1 MLSRLPAVTR
11 YLSVAALCVAGP
23 VSALEFALPPPG
35 EDVVGQVQVI
45 KAQYEDSF
53 ADLGEKYELG
63 YSEMIAANPGVDAW
77 LPVKRKGEETDVVLP
92 TQFVLPPGKR
102 EGIVIN
108 LAEYRLYYFPKDRDV
123 VYTFPL
129 GIGREGW
136 GSPVGTTRITAKT
149 PNPTWT
155 PPASI
160 KAEHAKNGDPL
171 PNVVPAGPDN
181 PLGPFKFTLGMPG
194 YLIHGSNAKFG
205 IGTGTSHGCFRMFN
219 KNVLQMASMVPVGTP
234 VRIINEPYKIGV
246 SGGKVYLELH
256 QPLNVSDGSLVA
268 VGAPS
273 AASLEELNE
282 RYNAVMN
289 AVLKRPDLKETIQID
304 RDKAWEVV
312 RAETGVPTEV
322 GFDISAPVEQS
333 LDYIP

>member
-77 LPVKRKGEETDVVLP
+77 LPVKHKGEETDVVLP

-322 GFDISAPVEQS
+322 GFDISAPVGQS